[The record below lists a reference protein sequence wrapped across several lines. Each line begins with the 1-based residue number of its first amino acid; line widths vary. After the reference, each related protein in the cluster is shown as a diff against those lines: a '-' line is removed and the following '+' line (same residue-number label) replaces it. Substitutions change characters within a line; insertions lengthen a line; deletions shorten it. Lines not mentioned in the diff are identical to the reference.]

1 MPKGGKPT
9 MLTCE
14 NCSSWFQKKYQG
26 KISNRWCCRSCRDEF
41 LAKEK
46 IAKGNYTKTTA
57 FSYFKRFTEYKCIEC
72 GISDYNGKPLSLQI
86 DHIDGNN
93 SNNVVENLRYL
104 CPNCHSQ
111 TDTWGTKNVS
121 EEGKK
126 RIQEAAKLGNAI
138 RRGKIPTGTKLV
150 SSFIG

>member
-14 NCSSWFQKKYQG
+14 NCSKLFQKKYQG
-26 KISNRWCCRSCRDEF
+26 NITNRWCCGKCRDEF

-46 IAKGNYTKTTA
+46 IATGKYTKANA
-57 FSYFKRFTEYKCIEC
+57 FTFFKRFTEYKCSIPEC
-72 GISDYNGKPLSLQI
+72 GISEWEGKSLSLQI

-93 SNNVVENLRYL
+93 KNNIVENLRYL

-111 TDTWGTKNVS
+111 TDTWGTKNIS
-121 EEGKK
+121 EDGRK
-126 RIQEAAKLGNAI
+126 RLKAAAKLGSDV
-138 RRGKIPTGTKLV
+138 RLGKAPKGSKLV
-150 SSFIG
+150 S